1 MKKKYTWKEICVRF
15 EKSIILLFEFVMY
28 VAALA
33 AFFLLFAIDNR
44 EIITLSR
51 TAAITL
57 STYVII
63 LFLLTGIYG
72 KYDVGIRK
80 SKQIIFSLSL
90 AGIITDLITY
100 FQLIIMKTNDANNRT
115 FKIENLGILFLVMIV
130 QIIIYILMTYAGN
143 SFYFWIK
150 EAETCL
156 IITSDIQEAKRVAG
170 ALADFQKRYCVTE
183 IIDYREVHLE
193 NRMLE
198 VNTVFL
204 YDVPVD
210 SRTRIVDFCYQNLKN
225 IYFNPHIADILERN
239 SKQVVIDDM
248 SFFSSQFHTITYE
261 QRIIKRL
268 MDIFISAIA
277 LLITSPILLISA
289 VCIKKNDGG
298 SVLFK
303 QKRATVNGKVFL
315 IYKFRTMKEHVE
327 NYSVTDDDDRVTS
340 VGKFLRKYRIDELPQ
355 FYNILKGDMS
365 LVGPRPE
372 MLENVEDYTKEMPE
386 FRYRLRMKAGLTGNA
401 QIIGKYNT
409 SSRDK
414 LMLDLMYIENYSILK
429 DIQLLFQTV
438 LVLFNAEDSTA
449 AFSEG
454 LQEEHPEQAEESN
467 DGQAKNE

>member
-1 MKKKYTWKEICVRF
+1 MMKYTWKEICTKF

-33 AFFLLFAIDNR
+33 AFFLLFAIDNP
-44 EIITLSR
+44 EIATLSR

-63 LFLLTGIYG
+63 LFLLTCIYG

-80 SKQIIFSLSL
+80 SRQIIFSLVL
-90 AGIITDLITY
+90 AGIMTDLFTY
-100 FQLIIMKTNDANNRT
+100 FQLVIMKTNDANNRT
-115 FKIENLGILFLVMIV
+115 FKLENISILILVILV
-130 QIIIYILMTYAGN
+130 QIIIYIVMTHMGN
-143 SFYFWIK
+143 AFYFWIND
-150 EAETCL
+150 AEGCL
-156 IITSDIQEAKRVAG
+156 IIASDIEEAERVQEA
-170 ALADFQKRYCVTE
+170 LLDFKKRYHVTG
-183 IIDYREVHLE
+183 IIHYERDDLE
-193 NRMLE
+193 ERMLE

-204 YDVPVD
+204 YDVPVEE
-210 SRTRIVDFCYQNLKN
+210 RTKIVDFCYQNLKN
-225 IYFNPHIADILERN
+225 IYFNPQIADILERN

-268 MDIFISAIA
+268 MDIFISAVA
-277 LLITSPILLISA
+277 LIITSPILCVSA
-289 VCIKKNDGG
+289 ICIKSHDGG
-298 SVLFK
+298 SVLFR
-303 QKRATVNGKVFL
+303 QKRATANGRVFL
-315 IYKFRTMKEHVE
+315 IYKFRTMKENVG
-327 NYSVTDDDDRVTS
+327 NYSVTGDDTRVTS
-340 VGKFLRKYRIDELPQ
+340 VGRFLRKYRIDELPQ

-429 DIQLLFQTV
+429 DIQLLFQTI
-438 LVLFNAEDSTA
+438 LVLFNADDSTA
-449 AFSEG
+449 AFSDRSKSE
-454 LQEEHPEQAEESN
+454 
-467 DGQAKNE
+467 KK